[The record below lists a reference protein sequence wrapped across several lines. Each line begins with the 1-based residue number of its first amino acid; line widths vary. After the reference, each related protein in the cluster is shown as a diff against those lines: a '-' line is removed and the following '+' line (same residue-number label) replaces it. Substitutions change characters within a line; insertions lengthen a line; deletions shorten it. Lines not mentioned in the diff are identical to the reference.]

1 MPTLIPFFKV
11 ICSKLLGL
19 LILFLTPL
27 LPLIF
32 VTGLAIGFDTFVGRW
47 AAKKVA
53 IVKGL
58 DVSKFVTSRKTKNG
72 VIRKLLFYNAVLIMG
87 GILDIVF
94 MGDLIHYFFKIPIDN
109 FVFSKLTCGILL
121 LLEYDSIDEKVKIV
135 TKVSVTQRI
144 VRFVKKAKKAI
155 NVGKDFNDTHNS
167 Q

>member
-1 MPTLIPFFKV
+1 MSTLAPFFKV

-94 MGDLIHYFFKIPIDN
+94 MGDLIHYF
-109 FVFSKLTCGILL
+109 
-121 LLEYDSIDEKVKIV
+121 
-135 TKVSVTQRI
+135 
-144 VRFVKKAKKAI
+144 
-155 NVGKDFNDTHNS
+155 
-167 Q
+167 